1 MCLQGVGTYEDLQI
15 RFDRA
20 FRRVQRAEPQFLEQL
35 MNALPLT
42 LSDSAVEE
50 IARPLGWHDTFMRP
64 VSLCLAKAPGSG
76 DVGRMLQGQQGP
88 KAAMP
93 PRPATAHHTAQATPP
108 PPQAKAIT
116 AAPILVA
123 PAAGPTRPATIR
135 GPPPPQ
141 PTALPGAQATGKAMG
156 AAPANTPLTVGKAKA
171 VPAMPSRASPDHIVQ
186 DPVVGAT
193 LAPDVAGG
201 PEHAPN
207 VGGPAPVPNQEA
219 RPPTAPSGETGLPQG
234 QAIQAEA
241 EAVELPIC
249 LICQDAVILSNCFEF
264 QTIVLSSIVLSSID
278 NCVVLN

>member
-20 FRRVQRAEPQFLEQL
+20 FRRAQRAEPQFLEQL

-42 LSDSAVEE
+42 LNDRAVEE
-50 IARPLGWHDTFMRP
+50 IARPLGWHDSFMRP
-64 VSLCLAKAPGSG
+64 VSVCLAKAPGSG
-76 DVGRMLQGQQGP
+76 DVGRLLQGQQGP

-93 PRPATAHHTAQATPP
+93 PRPATVHHGAQAALP

-141 PTALPGAQATGKAMG
+141 PTALPGVQATGKAMG
-156 AAPANTPLTVGKAKA
+156 AAPANAPLTVGKA

-186 DPVVGAT
+186 DPVVAAT

-219 RPPTAPSGETGLPQG
+219 RLPTAPSGETGLPQG
-234 QAIQAEA
+234 QAIQAEV

>member
-1 MCLQGVGTYEDLQI
+1 MQS
-15 RFDRA
+15 
-20 FRRVQRAEPQFLEQL
+20 
-35 MNALPLT
+35 LPLT
-42 LSDSAVEE
+42 LSDRAVEE
-50 IARPLGWHDTFMRP
+50 IARPLGWHDSFMKP

-76 DVGRMLQGQQGP
+76 DVGRLLHGQQGP

-93 PRPATAHHTAQATPP
+93 PRPATAHHGAQAALP
-108 PPQAKAIT
+108 PPQAKAIA

-141 PTALPGAQATGKAMG
+141 PTALPGVQAGKAMG
-156 AAPANTPLTVGKAKA
+156 AAPANTPLTVGKA

-186 DPVVGAT
+186 DPVVRAT

-234 QAIQAEA
+234 QAIQAEV

-249 LICQDAVILSNCFEF
+249 LICQDAVI
-264 QTIVLSSIVLSSID
+264 VLSSIVLSSID
-278 NCVVLN
+278 NGLVLN